1 MPFLFQ
7 PLPEAMQFTRAAGFT
22 ACSSQMARN
31 ALQYSKAQIEEFSE
45 RSALKFR
52 SKIKNITPAGQIS
65 IEQFQ
70 KMANELGTEFAQEIY
85 GELVE
90 VFTQSQKLNYS
101 IYFNLSQEKAT
112 EWAKSLIKFMVSE
125 LDFNLKMTKE
135 LLNNGKGFKY
145 ELSKIAANEFTTGIN
160 TFCLSPEME
169 VFRRREIINPRKRK
183 HEFTQRQEA

>member
-1 MPFLFQ
+1 MNSLDTIIIFNDKNIHEDTLELIEKGNNLKTIIIAHEDNFESFIEDLSQFQELFQ
-7 PLPEAMQFTRAAGFT
+7 
-22 ACSSQMARN
+22 
-31 ALQYSKAQIEEFSE
+31 
-45 RSALKFR
+45 
-52 SKIKNITPAGQIS
+52 KI
-65 IEQFQ
+65 
-70 KMANELGTEFAQEIY
+70 ANELGMEFAQEIY

-135 LLNNGKGFKY
+135 LLNDGKGFKY

-160 TFCLSPEME
+160 TFCLSPPEME

-183 HEFTQRQEA
+183 NEFTQRQEA

>member
-85 GELVE
+85 G
-90 VFTQSQKLNYS
+90 
-101 IYFNLSQEKAT
+101 
-112 EWAKSLIKFMVSE
+112 
-125 LDFNLKMTKE
+125 
-135 LLNNGKGFKY
+135 
-145 ELSKIAANEFTTGIN
+145 
-160 TFCLSPEME
+160 
-169 VFRRREIINPRKRK
+169 
-183 HEFTQRQEA
+183 

>member
-7 PLPEAMQFTRAAGFT
+7 PLPETMQFTRAAGFT

-52 SKIKNITPAGQIS
+52 SKIKNITPAGQIT

-101 IYFNLSQEKAT
+101 IYFNLSQEKAA

-125 LDFNLKMTKE
+125 LDFNLKMTME
-135 LLNNGKGFKY
+135 LQNGFKY
-145 ELSKIAANEFTTGIN
+145 ELSKTAANEFTTGVM
-160 TFCLSPEME
+160 TFCVKPEMG

>member
-31 ALQYSKAQIEEFSE
+31 ALQYSKTQIEEFSE

-52 SKIKNITPAGQIS
+52 SKIKNIIPAGQIT

-70 KMANELGTEFAQEIY
+70 KIANELGTEFAQEIY

-101 IYFNLSQEKAT
+101 IYFNLSQEKAA

-169 VFRRREIINPRKRK
+169 VFRRQEIINPRKRK
-183 HEFTQRQEA
+183 HELTQRQEA

>member
-52 SKIKNITPAGQIS
+52 SKIKNITPAAGQIS

-125 LDFNLKMTKE
+125 LDFNLKMTME
-135 LLNNGKGFKY
+135 LQNGFKY
-145 ELSKIAANEFTTGIN
+145 ELSKTAANEFTTGVM
-160 TFCLSPEME
+160 TFCVKPEMG

-183 HEFTQRQEA
+183 HELTQRQEA